1 MAKESYISKIN
12 NTKIFAER
20 AEYTKG
26 GKNIDNMV
34 EKVASATSG
43 NLAAFDA
50 NGGLVD
56 SNQAAANL
64 VHDASYVHT
73 DSNFTVAE
81 KNKLNGIESGAQVNV
96 IETVKVNG
104 TTQTVT
110 SKAIDISVPTAGTS
124 NPSMDGTASAGSAT
138 TWSKSDHVHPT
149 DTSREATA
157 NKDSSIP
164 SSPVSG
170 HYPSTEAVLQFV
182 NSSISTNTANFLG
195 TYDVVTD
202 LGLTTSATNAQIAS
216 ALNSYTFP
224 AGTTVT
230 NNDYVFVSIN
240 YSTTTDVDEYRRFK
254 YSDASNG
261 SWAYEY
267 TLNNSSFTQA
277 QWDAINS
284 AITSTKV
291 GNYDTHIANTN
302 NPHGVTKAQVG
313 LGNVGNFLAVST
325 DANQGLTD
333 TQKVNARANIGAGT
347 YVKPNDGIPKT
358 DLASGVQ
365 TSLGKADTAY
375 QKPNGGIPDSDI
387 ASASTWNAK
396 QDALPTTGS
405 ASTTYAIN
413 VSGKAA
419 TAGTADSANSVA
431 WSNVSGKPTVD
442 QNFDTPSSANAVSVA
457 AVYNRYYKANIGV
470 GTNVLRLCRIKPSNI
485 SSYRQIMKI
494 RVFWSYISSPNSPII
509 SAEFRIQFVN
519 SLTPGRIVYDVFDV
533 SYNSDAFKFGY
544 GVDSDTGH
552 VDFLMSYGSS
562 FVSSLTGRAVVE
574 VEVSDDNA
582 GIDFTAPHVGNSM
595 PSYTYSID
603 ILKKTIVSTSS
614 TAGLLKND
622 GSVDTNSYALTSAIP
637 TVDQN
642 YNSTSTNPQSGTA
655 VAQAVATKEDLFIR
669 NSGPSPYIIFGKNI
683 ASGIYDGQRFEIV
696 SSWGNNTY
704 KLVGRLRFPPSSAD
718 NPLAGCTLSICSYP
732 NTPSYEFYY
741 KLDGTWLSIV
751 IKLNNFGKSVVTV
764 KPSDMPM
771 EVESTFDT
779 TGYTR
784 LDSFPEV
791 INMRDASWINSGTFQ
806 AAQIPTSLPNVTAG
820 YAQNLTPGGTSGQY
834 LKSNGANN
842 APSWD
847 DPTNLTVGAASTAEN
862 ETAWSPAY
870 IRGKLF
876 DLTWEGTRT
885 DIVVSAR
892 VSFVYGSSYP
902 NESET
907 FDILV
912 RFTGTTAS
920 ITRTDMRVRSSFR
933 CGSTCEFGCRL
944 NNGKLEVWC
953 SHVQTATANYIT
965 GSRVVL
971 EFVSHNDFVT
981 VGRTFVPSQTWP
993 TMLKEVKDYEVVA
1006 YVKNGNLPAGSTS
1019 TPVYVDAGGQLQ
1031 PCDPSQMT
1039 VGAASTVAL
1048 RMDSPTYIDISWANV
1063 SWSDFCGAGANS
1075 LLQKV
1080 FSSNYDSVW
1089 RTITV
1094 IGRIEACPVDF
1105 EANTGISASAMN
1117 YGNFIGVKSRDA
1129 MFVKF
1134 FTNAKHNNGQY
1145 PIYEITFGLSA
1156 SSGISG
1162 IRSIM
1167 KNVVISSATQ
1177 SLPGGSGSATKP
1189 VYTDQRGELK
1199 PCSSELPNGYGTSGQ
1214 YLKSNGANNAPSWA
1228 NPSDMTVGTADVAKR
1243 FTSFYK
1249 ENSGSSNKVYRVGGI
1264 TTSDT
1269 DLSGSGVFLLFECR
1283 DNSQS
1288 KTGKGIILLKR
1299 GEYSSDA
1306 VSAEFVWL
1314 QRHSTVYSGDI
1325 DIYYVPISGSN
1336 SKVDLYVKCSGY
1348 GRFRVSLFG
1357 SLSLSAWTFESESTG
1372 GLNSLPSG
1380 AVAISMANHY
1390 VSTTWGTSGQY
1401 LKSMGANAAPV
1412 WDDTSNINAGSVNG
1426 YSIDVRI
1433 GGTPGS
1439 DPNTIYFC

>member
-1 MAKESYISKIN
+1 MAKESYISQIN

-73 DSNFTVAE
+73 DNNYTTTE
-81 KNKLNGIESGAQVNV
+81 KNKLSGIASNAQVNV

-104 TTQTVT
+104 TVQTVT
-110 SKAIDISVPTAGTS
+110 SKAVDITVPVAGTS
-124 NPSMDGTASAGSAT
+124 NPAMDGTASAGSAT

-164 SSPVSG
+164 TSPVSG
-170 HYPSTEAVLQFV
+170 HYPSTEAVVQFV
-182 NSSISTNTANFLG
+182 NSSVSTNTANFLG

-284 AITSTKV
+284 AVTSTKV

-347 YVKPNDGIPKT
+347 YSKPTNGIPST
-358 DLASGVQ
+358 DMESSVQ

-375 QKPNGGIPDSDI
+375 QKPSGGIPDSDI
-387 ASASTWNAK
+387 ASASTWNGK
-396 QDALPTTGS
+396 QNALPTTGT

-442 QNFDTPSSANAVSVA
+442 QTYNA
-457 AVYNRYYKANIGV
+457 
-470 GTNVLRLCRIKPSNI
+470 
-485 SSYRQIMKI
+485 
-494 RVFWSYISSPNSPII
+494 
-509 SAEFRIQFVN
+509 
-519 SLTPGRIVYDVFDV
+519 
-533 SYNSDAFKFGY
+533 
-544 GVDSDTGH
+544 
-552 VDFLMSYGSS
+552 
-562 FVSSLTGRAVVE
+562 
-574 VEVSDDNA
+574 
-582 GIDFTAPHVGNSM
+582 
-595 PSYTYSID
+595 
-603 ILKKTIVSTSS
+603 
-614 TAGLLKND
+614 
-622 GSVDTNSYALTSAIP
+622 
-637 TVDQN
+637 
-642 YNSTSTNPQSGTA
+642 TSTNPQSGTA
-655 VAQAVATKEDLFIR
+655 VAQAVAKTVKKADASIIADGLSGERWYKVAESSFKDTYGNRTAAIEINYTDSEYTNVAPRKSNVSTMLVDLNMRSQGANEPYAVLVTAICSKIVAGLDVCVVSRGAVAQRKIELWVKCGGSEHRSSALISQRAFGTYILSDTSSFTFTSY
-669 NSGPSPYIIFGKNI
+669 NGVVGQAKPVTDSANNVYVYSP
-683 ASGIYDGQRFEIV
+683 EIV
-696 SSWGNNTY
+696 S
-704 KLVGRLRFPPSSAD
+704 FD
-718 NPLAGCTLSICSYP
+718 
-732 NTPSYEFYY
+732 
-741 KLDGTWLSIV
+741 
-751 IKLNNFGKSVVTV
+751 
-764 KPSDMPM
+764 
-771 EVESTFDT
+771 STK
-779 TGYTR
+779 
-784 LDSFPEV
+784 
-791 INMRDASWINSGTFQ
+791 DASWITTGTFQ
-806 AAQIPTSLPNVTAG
+806 AAQIPTITPSMVESGSYYPISTTGLNAYIAFNSSGYDLIDMVIAKVTKGGSTSNSMITLLAVQGDNYGGEENQGIYIIQASYRGRAALTVTKVRAGSGFAGIYYYTDDTYMYVVYRRTHYSGCVTVRLLGRPAGAEQVIGITAPSDVTLTEATYRELAVADGVYPSMTAG
-820 YAQNLTPGGTSGQY
+820 
-834 LKSNGANN
+834 GA
-842 APSWD
+842 
-847 DPTNLTVGAASTAEN
+847 LTAEN
-862 ETAWSPAY
+862 ATVWSPAY

-876 DLTWEGTRT
+876 DLAWEGTST
-885 DIVVSAR
+885 DLIVSAR
-892 VSFVYGSSYP
+892 VSFVYGSGYP
-902 NESET
+902 DQSET

-920 ITRTDMRVRSSFR
+920 ITRTDMRVRSLFK

-944 NNGKLEVWC
+944 NDGKLEVWV

-1019 TPVYVDAGGQLQ
+1019 IPVYVDT
-1031 PCDPSQMT
+1031 D
-1039 VGAASTVAL
+1039 
-1048 RMDSPTYIDISWANV
+1048 
-1063 SWSDFCGAGANS
+1063 
-1075 LLQKV
+1075 
-1080 FSSNYDSVW
+1080 
-1089 RTITV
+1089 
-1094 IGRIEACPVDF
+1094 
-1105 EANTGISASAMN
+1105 
-1117 YGNFIGVKSRDA
+1117 
-1129 MFVKF
+1129 
-1134 FTNAKHNNGQY
+1134 
-1145 PIYEITFGLSA
+1145 
-1156 SSGISG
+1156 
-1162 IRSIM
+1162 
-1167 KNVVISSATQ
+1167 
-1177 SLPGGSGSATKP
+1177 GSM
-1189 VYTDQRGELK
+1189 K
-1199 PCSSELPNGYGTSGQ
+1199 PCSSELPSGYGTSGQ
-1214 YLKSNGANNAPSWA
+1214 YLKSNGANSAPS
-1228 NPSDMTVGTADVAKR
+1228 
-1243 FTSFYK
+1243 
-1249 ENSGSSNKVYRVGGI
+1249 
-1264 TTSDT
+1264 
-1269 DLSGSGVFLLFECR
+1269 
-1283 DNSQS
+1283 
-1288 KTGKGIILLKR
+1288 
-1299 GEYSSDA
+1299 
-1306 VSAEFVWL
+1306 
-1314 QRHSTVYSGDI
+1314 
-1325 DIYYVPISGSN
+1325 
-1336 SKVDLYVKCSGY
+1336 
-1348 GRFRVSLFG
+1348 
-1357 SLSLSAWTFESESTG
+1357 
-1372 GLNSLPSG
+1372 
-1380 AVAISMANHY
+1380 
-1390 VSTTWGTSGQY
+1390 
-1401 LKSMGANAAPV
+1401 

>member
-419 TAGTADSANSVA
+419 TAGT
-431 WSNVSGKPTVD
+431 
-442 QNFDTPSSANAVSVA
+442 
-457 AVYNRYYKANIGV
+457 
-470 GTNVLRLCRIKPSNI
+470 
-485 SSYRQIMKI
+485 
-494 RVFWSYISSPNSPII
+494 
-509 SAEFRIQFVN
+509 
-519 SLTPGRIVYDVFDV
+519 
-533 SYNSDAFKFGY
+533 
-544 GVDSDTGH
+544 
-552 VDFLMSYGSS
+552 
-562 FVSSLTGRAVVE
+562 
-574 VEVSDDNA
+574 
-582 GIDFTAPHVGNSM
+582 
-595 PSYTYSID
+595 
-603 ILKKTIVSTSS
+603 
-614 TAGLLKND
+614 
-622 GSVDTNSYALTSAIP
+622 
-637 TVDQN
+637 
-642 YNSTSTNPQSGTA
+642 
-655 VAQAVATKEDLFIR
+655 
-669 NSGPSPYIIFGKNI
+669 
-683 ASGIYDGQRFEIV
+683 
-696 SSWGNNTY
+696 
-704 KLVGRLRFPPSSAD
+704 
-718 NPLAGCTLSICSYP
+718 
-732 NTPSYEFYY
+732 
-741 KLDGTWLSIV
+741 
-751 IKLNNFGKSVVTV
+751 
-764 KPSDMPM
+764 
-771 EVESTFDT
+771 
-779 TGYTR
+779 
-784 LDSFPEV
+784 
-791 INMRDASWINSGTFQ
+791 
-806 AAQIPTSLPNVTAG
+806 
-820 YAQNLTPGGTSGQY
+820 
-834 LKSNGANN
+834 
-842 APSWD
+842 
-847 DPTNLTVGAASTAEN
+847 
-862 ETAWSPAY
+862 
-870 IRGKLF
+870 
-876 DLTWEGTRT
+876 
-885 DIVVSAR
+885 
-892 VSFVYGSSYP
+892 
-902 NESET
+902 
-907 FDILV
+907 
-912 RFTGTTAS
+912 
-920 ITRTDMRVRSSFR
+920 
-933 CGSTCEFGCRL
+933 
-944 NNGKLEVWC
+944 
-953 SHVQTATANYIT
+953 
-965 GSRVVL
+965 
-971 EFVSHNDFVT
+971 
-981 VGRTFVPSQTWP
+981 
-993 TMLKEVKDYEVVA
+993 
-1006 YVKNGNLPAGSTS
+1006 
-1019 TPVYVDAGGQLQ
+1019 
-1031 PCDPSQMT
+1031 
-1039 VGAASTVAL
+1039 VAL

-1080 FSSNYDSVW
+1080 FGSNYDSVW

-1214 YLKSNGANNAPSWA
+1214 YLKSNGANNAPSW
-1228 NPSDMTVGTADVAKR
+1228 
-1243 FTSFYK
+1243 
-1249 ENSGSSNKVYRVGGI
+1249 
-1264 TTSDT
+1264 
-1269 DLSGSGVFLLFECR
+1269 
-1283 DNSQS
+1283 
-1288 KTGKGIILLKR
+1288 
-1299 GEYSSDA
+1299 
-1306 VSAEFVWL
+1306 
-1314 QRHSTVYSGDI
+1314 
-1325 DIYYVPISGSN
+1325 
-1336 SKVDLYVKCSGY
+1336 
-1348 GRFRVSLFG
+1348 
-1357 SLSLSAWTFESESTG
+1357 
-1372 GLNSLPSG
+1372 
-1380 AVAISMANHY
+1380 
-1390 VSTTWGTSGQY
+1390 
-1401 LKSMGANAAPV
+1401 
-1412 WDDTSNINAGSVNG
+1412 DDTSNINAGSVNG

>member
-387 ASASTWNAK
+387 ASASTWNDK
-396 QDALPTTGS
+396 QDALPTTGT

-413 VSGKAA
+413 VSGKAT

-442 QNFDTPSSANAVSVA
+442 Q
-457 AVYNRYYKANIGV
+457 
-470 GTNVLRLCRIKPSNI
+470 
-485 SSYRQIMKI
+485 
-494 RVFWSYISSPNSPII
+494 
-509 SAEFRIQFVN
+509 
-519 SLTPGRIVYDVFDV
+519 
-533 SYNSDAFKFGY
+533 SYNA
-544 GVDSDTGH
+544 
-552 VDFLMSYGSS
+552 
-562 FVSSLTGRAVVE
+562 
-574 VEVSDDNA
+574 
-582 GIDFTAPHVGNSM
+582 
-595 PSYTYSID
+595 
-603 ILKKTIVSTSS
+603 TS
-614 TAGLLKND
+614 N
-622 GSVDTNSYALTSAIP
+622 
-637 TVDQN
+637 
-642 YNSTSTNPQSGTA
+642 NPQSGTA
-655 VAQAVATKEDLFIR
+655 VAQAVKSKVFYNNNVTQFIKLFRIPKYATGDGWGSVVEIISRAGASAL
-669 NSGPSPYIIFGKNI
+669 SGCICAKDSLEFHY
-683 ASGIYDGQRFEIV
+683 
-696 SSWGNNTY
+696 
-704 KLVGRLRFPPSSAD
+704 LVFPARSTGAD
-718 NPLAGCTLSICSYP
+718 LSIALYYAQDPDNANKYLVYGKINAYTIIGINYYP
-732 NTPSYEFYY
+732 ACAYNGDIDFSVF
-741 KLDGTWLSIV
+741 GTVMSNRIT
-751 IKLNNFGKSVVTV
+751 G
-764 KPSDMPM
+764 
-771 EVESTFDT
+771 DT
-779 TGYTR
+779 EITMR
-784 LDSFPEV
+784 
-791 INMRDASWINSGTFQ
+791 NMRDASWINSGTFD
-806 AAQIPTSLPNVTAG
+806 AARIPTSLPNVTAG
-820 YAQNLTPGGTSGQY
+820 TANNLRGYITLNSGVGAGGVRYQEIGTSPVRGVGGGPTTILLQGQ
-834 LKSNGANN
+834 G
-842 APSWD
+842 D
-847 DPTNLTVGAASTAEN
+847 V
-862 ETAWSPAY
+862 
-870 IRGKLF
+870 GKLPS
-876 DLTWEGTRT
+876 TWIFTFNCRDSTPAMEVHSFGPTYST
-885 DIVVSAR
+885 IQFGYWKDSSDIIHFIAKYPTWCRNSVSMQCINKEEFFTFNVKDATATEPTGVQYATTYNTVSA
-892 VSFVYGSSYP
+892 SYG
-902 NESET
+902 
-907 FDILV
+907 
-912 RFTGTTAS
+912 
-920 ITRTDMRVRSSFR
+920 
-933 CGSTCEFGCRL
+933 
-944 NNGKLEVWC
+944 
-953 SHVQTATANYIT
+953 QTI
-965 GSRVVL
+965 G
-971 EFVSHNDFVT
+971 
-981 VGRTFVPSQTWP
+981 GQ
-993 TMLKEVKDYEVVA
+993 
-1006 YVKNGNLPAGSTS
+1006 S
-1019 TPVYVDAGGQLQ
+1019 TPVYVDSSGQAQ

-1080 FSSNYDSVW
+1080 FGSNYDSVW

-1214 YLKSNGANNAPSWA
+1214 YLKSNGANNAPSW
-1228 NPSDMTVGTADVAKR
+1228 
-1243 FTSFYK
+1243 
-1249 ENSGSSNKVYRVGGI
+1249 
-1264 TTSDT
+1264 
-1269 DLSGSGVFLLFECR
+1269 
-1283 DNSQS
+1283 
-1288 KTGKGIILLKR
+1288 
-1299 GEYSSDA
+1299 
-1306 VSAEFVWL
+1306 
-1314 QRHSTVYSGDI
+1314 
-1325 DIYYVPISGSN
+1325 
-1336 SKVDLYVKCSGY
+1336 
-1348 GRFRVSLFG
+1348 
-1357 SLSLSAWTFESESTG
+1357 
-1372 GLNSLPSG
+1372 
-1380 AVAISMANHY
+1380 
-1390 VSTTWGTSGQY
+1390 
-1401 LKSMGANAAPV
+1401 
-1412 WDDTSNINAGSVNG
+1412 DDTSNINAGSVNG